1 MIESDTIKL
10 LRECDAGIKMGVSAI
25 DEVLDYV
32 HDEKLKK
39 NLEDCKSKHDELKK
53 EIQTLLDKYHDDG
66 KEPNPMAKGMSWMK
80 TNVKLVMDES
90 DETIA
95 DLMTDGCNMGVK
107 SLNRY
112 LNQQKAAD
120 EKTKD
125 ITKRLIDL
133 EEKLAIDIRCFL

>member
-10 LRECDAGIKMGVSAI
+10 LRECDAGIKMGTASI

-32 HDEKLKK
+32 HDKTLGKY
-39 NLEDCKSKHDELKK
+39 LVDCKEEHDRLQE
-53 EIQTLLDKYHDDG
+53 EIQVLLDKYHDDG
-66 KEPNPMAKGMSWMK
+66 KDPNPMAKSMSWMK
-80 TNVKLVMDES
+80 TNVKLVVDES

-112 LNQQKAAD
+112 LNQYKAAD
-120 EKTKD
+120 EKSKD
-125 ITKRLIDL
+125 ITKKLINI
-133 EEKLAIDIRCFL
+133 EEKLVVDIRRFL